1 MLKMKSFALELR
13 GIANRT
19 RKDGSVYY
27 LVNVEDDEG
36 TPYQFFCKDASAFPA
51 GLKRGDIVDIEFD
64 YRKFDKND
72 NLFLSRVIPVS

>member
-1 MLKMKSFALELR
+1 MITMKSYNLELR

-27 LVNVEDDEG
+27 LVNVEDSEG

-64 YRKFDKND
+64 YRKFDRND
-72 NLFLSRVIPVS
+72 NLMVSRVLSVS